1 MSITFQ
7 DIMTI
12 FKEKKAA
19 GQTFY
24 LPIPGYPTNGIPLTM
39 VSCLFDSQ
47 LEDAKFIEI
56 FDAIAELID
65 PAELIVNSPYLLQE
79 LTLRMPFRYDRYLL
93 LKASFAK
100 INPT

>member
-24 LPIPGYPTNGIPLTM
+24 LPIPGYPVKGIPLTM

-47 LEDAKFIEI
+47 LEDTKFVEI
-56 FDAIAELID
+56 FDAICELID
-65 PAELIVNSPYLLQE
+65 PQEMTANSACLLHE

-93 LKASFAK
+93 LKALFGK
-100 INPT
+100 LT